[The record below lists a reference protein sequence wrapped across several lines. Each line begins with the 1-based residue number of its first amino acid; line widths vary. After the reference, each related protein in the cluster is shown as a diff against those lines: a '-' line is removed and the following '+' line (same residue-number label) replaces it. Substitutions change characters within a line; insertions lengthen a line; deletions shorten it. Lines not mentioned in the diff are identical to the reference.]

1 MAGKVIE
8 DLAMSKIKD
17 GDVILTYARS
27 SLVEG
32 VLRLA
37 KDQGKRFSVVV
48 VDSGPMHEGGPL
60 AYDLA

>member
-1 MAGKVIE
+1 
-8 DLAMSKIKD
+8 MSKIKD

-48 VDSGPMHEGGPL
+48 VDSGPMHEGGPPAHNL
-60 AYDLA
+60 D